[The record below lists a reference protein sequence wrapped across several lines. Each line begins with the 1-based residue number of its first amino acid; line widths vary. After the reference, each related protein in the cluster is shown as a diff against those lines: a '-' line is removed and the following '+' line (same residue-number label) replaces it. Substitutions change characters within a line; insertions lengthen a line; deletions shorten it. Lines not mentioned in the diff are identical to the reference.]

1 MGGSRKGLSR
11 RRLTGGMFSGLV
23 GALVS
28 GCGRGAGNEASNV
41 VALAAGDATTGVS
54 HSSSLGDAVSSSTV
68 AAPIA
73 PQQAEPSASVAA
85 PTGSAPSETIPAG
98 ATTSAG
104 AMHTSNRT
112 IYLQPLGVALVA
124 NELEYI
130 EAALAAYFPFPIRRL
145 PTEALPANAYYAPRK
160 RYRAERL
167 LDYLETRTPSDAQ
180 VVIGLTEADISTTK
194 GDVYDWGILGLATIS
209 GQQCVISRFRA
220 QRGAKDATHVR
231 QRLAKTV
238 VHEVGHTIGLP
249 HCPNYG
255 CVMEDGKGSV
265 LTTDH
270 ERDVCSECRARVG
283 SLMLPVPATLP
294 W

>member
-1 MGGSRKGLSR
+1 MSR
-11 RRLTGGMFSGLV
+11 RRLVQGVCSGLT

-28 GCGRGAGNEASNV
+28 SCGRGAGNEASNA
-41 VALAAGDATTGVS
+41 VALTASADSTASARARAGSIGE
-54 HSSSLGDAVSSSTV
+54 GV
-68 AAPIA
+68 AATMAVA
-73 PQQAEPSASVAA
+73 PTQSATSPLGASGASASAPPVA
-85 PTGSAPSETIPAG
+85 
-98 ATTSAG
+98 ATTSTGG
-104 AMHTSNRT
+104 AAPEVSNKA
-112 IYLQPLGVALVA
+112 IYLQPLGAALTA
-124 NELEYI
+124 TELEYI
-130 EAALAAYFPFPIRRL
+130 EAALALYFPFPVRRL
-145 PTEALPANAYYAPRK
+145 AVEALPANAYYAPRQ

-167 LDYLETRTPSDAQ
+167 LDYLEGRTPSDAQ

-255 CVMEDGKGSV
+255 CIMEDGKGSV

-270 ERDVCSECRARVG
+270 ERDVCPECRARVG
-283 SLMLPVPATLP
+283 QLMLPVPVMLP